1 MAEKLIGEDVS
12 IEEGDLDCDGF
23 RDICISKG
31 DMTAFFTEDSGAL
44 IELSSKEK
52 QVNVLDVLTR
62 RPEAYHSRI
71 SETSQHDSGEPKTI
85 HDRVSAKESGIT
97 DYLIY
102 DNYRR
107 ASLLDHFFDYN
118 IKLDG
123 LMRSEYD
130 EKGDFIGSPYLL
142 ERINERPDLGIR
154 LSREGFASGNKV
166 KIDKSVLFRKSG
178 IRVDYLIEG
187 RHSGI
192 FATEFNL
199 SF

>member
-1 MAEKLIGEDVS
+1 
-12 IEEGDLDCDGF
+12 
-23 RDICISKG
+23 
-31 DMTAFFTEDSGAL
+31 MTPGGSGPR
-44 IELSSKEK
+44 K
-52 QVNVLDVLTR
+52 
-62 RPEAYHSRI
+62 
-71 SETSQHDSGEPKTI
+71 
-85 HDRVSAKESGIT
+85 SGIT

-118 IKLDG
+118 IGLDD

-130 EKGDFIGSPYLL
+130 EKGDFIGNPYLL
-142 ERINERPDLGIR
+142 ERINERQALGVR
-154 LSREGFASGNKV
+154 LSREGLVSGNNV
-166 KIDKSVLFRKSG
+166 KIDKSVLFKKSG

-187 RHSGI
+187 SHNGI